1 MKRIYD
7 KEFRYVPAASTDIR
21 KTFERVR
28 RQQRKNTAEVEQKVA
43 QLPRKVATK

>member
-7 KEFRYVPAASTDIR
+7 PEFRYVPSHETDIR
-21 KTFERVR
+21 KTFERLRR
-28 RQQRKNTAEVEQKVA
+28 RQRVNAAEAKEKVA